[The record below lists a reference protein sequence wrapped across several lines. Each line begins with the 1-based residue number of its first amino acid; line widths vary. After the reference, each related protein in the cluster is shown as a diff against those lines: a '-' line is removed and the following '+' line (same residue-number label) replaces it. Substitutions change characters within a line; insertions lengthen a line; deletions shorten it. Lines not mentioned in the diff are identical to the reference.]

1 MYFFWYL
8 GNNKNLTKINLRD
21 IDGCFLIYNL
31 DCLDDHGKLG
41 SLLGLLKLL
50 LGLAELSQVEGSNLL
65 SLLNLLLVG
74 LDLHLQ
80 LAGKLRHAV
89 LVLLVLTLGKGKLL
103 SLALS
108 SLVSLGGL
116 TSAGLDGGKLSL
128 KLTDLSFK
136 LSHGSLARLEGNIL
150 SIRKTSLKFSKSIGK
165 RVLSSSKAGNMFLL
179 STEFISKTSSINHSL
194 LGLLLG
200 ILGSN
205 QHTINLSL
213 KGVDAGFKLALG
225 CHVTAIDGLHV
236 VNSTSGVS
244 NVILELSDGA
254 VGTIKKSLALLNLSR
269 ESSSLTLRDS
279 NLLSNLSLGAS
290 LILKGLD
297 GLTKLSLVSLPM

>member
-50 LGLAELSQVEGSNLL
+50 LGLAELSQVEGSYLL
-65 SLLNLLLVG
+65 SLFNLLLVG

-108 SLVSLGGL
+108 SLVSLGAHQCPMY
-116 TSAGLDGGKLSL
+116 SA
-128 KLTDLSFK
+128 
-136 LSHGSLARLEGNIL
+136 H
-150 SIRKTSLKFSKSIGK
+150 
-165 RVLSSSKAGNMFLL
+165 
-179 STEFISKTSSINHSL
+179 
-194 LGLLLG
+194 
-200 ILGSN
+200 
-205 QHTINLSL
+205 
-213 KGVDAGFKLALG
+213 
-225 CHVTAIDGLHV
+225 
-236 VNSTSGVS
+236 
-244 NVILELSDGA
+244 
-254 VGTIKKSLALLNLSR
+254 
-269 ESSSLTLRDS
+269 
-279 NLLSNLSLGAS
+279 
-290 LILKGLD
+290 
-297 GLTKLSLVSLPM
+297 